1 MTQSRG
7 PLVACLSCTRHVFA
21 SEASCPFCAVA
32 LPRDLA
38 ARAPRG
44 ATGRMTRA
52 EQYRL
57 NAGPRALDASMLG
70 AAVGGVRLGQLEQGP
85 GIGGQEDP
93 GSSFAMYGAPG
104 PSFTDP
110 GTASPDPG
118 SSFAMY
124 GAPGT
129 FDNPGQ
135 FENPDPSWNT
145 PNEDPGSSFAMYGAP
160 GDFENPGE
168 HTEWDQQQNQGS
180 QGVDGQGENGFDAMG
195 NANAEDWSSSGA
207 NDFGSDQSGND
218 FGGNDSGGSESD
230 GSFEV

>member
-7 PLVACLSCTRHVFA
+7 PLVACPSCTRHVFA

-44 ATGRMTRA
+44 TTGRMTRA

-57 NAGPRALDASMLG
+57 NAGPRALDAAMLG

-93 GSSFAMYGAPG
+93 GSSAAMYGAPATFG
-104 PSFTDP
+104 PE
-110 GTASPDPG
+110 ASL
-118 SSFAMY
+118 
-124 GAPGT
+124 
-129 FDNPGQ
+129 
-135 FENPDPSWNT
+135 
-145 PNEDPGSSFAMYGAP
+145 DPGSSFAMYGAP
-160 GDFENPGE
+160 GDFDNPGQFDSPTQPE
-168 HTEWDQQQNQGS
+168 PGWSTPGEDPGSFTSPDFTNPGDHTEWADRQEDGS

-218 FGGNDSGGSESD
+218 FGGSESGGSESD